1 MKAIAIRPGE
11 KLQVIEIE
19 NSLKALQDF
28 VGGYIQAV
36 PVGDQVVICN
46 EEGRLQGLDVCAT
59 VDGIDFVGSILIVG
73 NGEEDFTDVDLDKWE
88 IEEVAL

>member
-46 EEGRLQGLDVCAT
+46 EEGRLQGHKVCAT

-73 NGEEDFTDVDLDKWE
+73 NGEEDFTDVDLDRWE